1 MHDLLVGNAISW
13 ASGKESI
20 YLGSN
25 KCVDLTLTLTQT
37 QTRLGSR
44 LSSEM
49 NTRGKKVFQSRSL
62 VFTTRLQ
69 NTLKIPNLIYAQ
81 REGPFVE

>member
-13 ASGKESI
+13 ASGKETI
-20 YLGSN
+20 YLIN
-25 KCVDLTLTLTQT
+25 KCIDLTLTLTQT

-49 NTRGKKVFQSRSL
+49 NTRGKKVFQSKSL